1 MSLSDLAVITSAANA
16 LTRDLVRL
24 SAGRGK
30 GCFANHLLLEGSRM
44 IHTALNCGVVP
55 QLLILPLPD
64 DFIGQAGGT
73 AAQPVCR
80 YVAAGSAVDALL
92 GRLSGGSG
100 ESGRSG
106 SSDVASGASAGSSD
120 AASGGRSGQPAS
132 TAIFMSA
139 PLYRKLGS
147 LESPADCL
155 AVVEQPALPKLGEE
169 DATIWRDGMLEPVL
183 VLEEVQDPT
192 NVGTMIRTADALGC
206 RLVIGIGGAKPLS
219 AKCVRASMGSAFALP
234 IATAES
240 SGEALGYL
248 RERSCANIAAAAT
261 GEACD
266 EVTYDFPAA
275 LWIGNEG
282 RGLSA
287 QVLREAD
294 LTVKIPMEGS
304 AESLNAAAAAAILL
318 WQLRSALRARG

>member
-1 MSLSDLAVITSAANA
+1 
-16 LTRDLVRL
+16 
-24 SAGRGK
+24 
-30 GCFANHLLLEGSRM
+30 
-44 IHTALNCGVVP
+44 
-55 QLLILPLPD
+55 
-64 DFIGQAGGT
+64 
-73 AAQPVCR
+73 
-80 YVAAGSAVDALL
+80 
-92 GRLSGGSG
+92 
-100 ESGRSG
+100 
-106 SSDVASGASAGSSD
+106 
-120 AASGGRSGQPAS
+120 
-132 TAIFMSA
+132 MSA

-169 DATIWRDGMLEPVL
+169 DAAIWRGGTLEPVL

-192 NVGTMIRTADALGC
+192 NVGAMIRTADALGC

-234 IATAES
+234 IATAGS

-275 LWIGNEG
+275 LWIGNE
-282 RGLSA
+282 
-287 QVLREAD
+287 
-294 LTVKIPMEGS
+294 
-304 AESLNAAAAAAILL
+304 
-318 WQLRSALRARG
+318 